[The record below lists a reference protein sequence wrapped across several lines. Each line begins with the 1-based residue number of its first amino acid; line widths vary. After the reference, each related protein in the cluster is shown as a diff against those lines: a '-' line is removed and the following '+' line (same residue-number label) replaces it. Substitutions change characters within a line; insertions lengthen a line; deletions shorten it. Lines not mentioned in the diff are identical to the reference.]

1 MKAAR
6 TERRKIVFVR
16 DTDKRN
22 TETNRQGWGRG
33 RDKGKHKD
41 KERLIEEHRKTDRQ
55 WSTEVH

>member
-22 TETNRQGWGRG
+22 TETNRQGWGRETVRG
-33 RDKGKHKD
+33 KHRDK
-41 KERLIEEHRKTDRQ
+41 ETD
-55 WSTEVH
+55 